1 MSNPLLTDAL
11 QEAYASCTGSSEI
24 FETILI
30 DTDPQLCYCSGLEE
44 RITQLEDNTTT
55 INWTPAP
62 FTLSFPKQSSEGAS
76 AMTVKIGNING
87 MAIKTI
93 NLIKA
98 SIVPVHLYYRTYMIG
113 YSAPQ
118 NPRPIKLEIASAVA
132 SLDSVSFQ
140 ANIPDL
146 VNRRFPYGIYS
157 YSIFPGLR
165 S

>member
-1 MSNPLLTDAL
+1 MGNPLLTDAL
-11 QEAYASCTGSSEI
+11 QEAYASCTGASEI

-30 DTDPQLCYCSGLEE
+30 DTDPQLCYCSGLVE
-44 RITQLEDNTTT
+44 RTSFLEDGATSITW
-55 INWTPAP
+55 IPAP
-62 FTLSFPKQSSEGAS
+62 FTLSFPKQSGDGAS
-76 AMTVKIGNING
+76 SMTIKVGNING
-87 MAIKTI
+87 MAIKTV

-98 SIVPVHLYYRTYMIG
+98 STTPVHLYYRTYMIG

-132 SLDSVSFQ
+132 SLNSVSFQ

-157 YSIFPGLR
+157 YSVFPGLR